1 MNELLRKVTVTI
13 LIFFLFYICLKNLS
27 TINKIT
33 EPSKWANRM
42 YYNTSKWKAINS
54 HPELKST
61 KEYWKNK
68 TKDAWNRRKPWTVRK
83 KYGQELDKS
92 IINKNYEWKSNK
104 WVKKLAAI
112 KTAAVI
118 EKPKRSPPPPC
129 SSSNNCV
136 KIWEGQWI
144 NNGIDPINKR
154 MTIES
159 ATYQSPRYPYNSKD
173 VTNIIN
179 NKIYG
184 GKFPSA
190 TKLTGSL
197 RVTNSEMGGDVD
209 RGVKKYVAIVF
220 KPGTGIDPTTCS
232 SNCVKIWEGSSLS
245 GQKDIVNRR
254 PIISAIYQSPNDP
267 YKFKDVKSIIDT
279 KIYTQGK
286 SMQVTNKEMGD
297 DVHRGVKKYVAIV
310 FEEEE
315 ETTTPEPEPNVDDDT
330 KDKYIEYINKFK
342 SELVKFENAYI
353 DFDYKDINI
362 ETFKSDIEKYILP
375 DSKSDDSNLQN
386 LRNEIINMLKEDIQ
400 SVTSRSSI
408 IKSKITNRS
417 YAEYDIVN
425 AGSESS
431 SISKDNNC
439 KYNISLSKPT
449 SSNLKIAPWNNN
461 TGIGCSA
468 HDLLSNES
476 TTICIDNYEDYLNKI
491 IASYIINCIT
501 FSVTS
506 SLEDTEDAIKII
518 YYWTSTSSPL
528 NNNNVSSLFS
538 QDIITKINTYLS
550 NISSVANGDS
560 DSSTVDDKSIMPYAD
575 SDIWRL
581 NGKTGSSCNTIEGFQ
596 ESMTNCTETLEEA
609 RKNVLLNLVNVKL
622 DKDNQYVTSNTN
634 TDLLARITN
643 AVTCEENN
651 KSKKISSDN
660 ANINS
665 NLNKL
670 ITENIECQDNLDS
683 VKKKLEYLENGV
695 EIAETHNDTIKYG
708 NKIDTSEDENKINL
722 ANKHVETCDT
732 VVDYISTLNDINN
745 SETFNDSLK
754 CKDGNKMS
762 VVGTPYDKYNKI
774 NNWTNNKNFNENQMT
789 RLKNKIDTLDTK
801 IKKKIYI
808 CDEEKIIRNNKS
820 KLINHIKSGK
830 NNIFPVLSPDELLND
845 ITEVK
850 KHPPSVAN
858 EDISE
863 LIVLGTNQAN
873 KSLYYNKYLI
883 TEEPVKNLTKEHKC
897 KSMSAGDIVCLV
909 NIKDFSYFK
918 LPSKTTTKNILD
930 NTNYNSLWNGGKKNL
945 KKDFL
950 IHPYKFI
957 INKSQTPPSTIINEE
972 TINLYNYYGNIN
984 IKLEHSWND
993 SLDYSNLPIIYTNIV
1008 TPSSSD
1014 EIKFNYTLNGDTSNK
1029 YYIVCLQRKT
1039 EAGPVDTNN
1048 YCDNMPAFFK
1058 EANISNY

>member
-33 EPSKWANRM
+33 EPSKWASRM
-42 YYNTSKWKAINS
+42 YYNKTKWKAINS

-68 TKDAWNRRKPWTVRK
+68 TKNAWKSGKSWTVRK
-83 KYGQELDKS
+83 KYGQELEKA
-92 IINKNYEWKSNK
+92 IKNKNYEWKSNK
-104 WVKKLAAI
+104 WVKKSAT
-112 KTAAVI
+112 TAAVI
-118 EKPKRSPPPPC
+118 AQPTRTLPPC

-144 NNGIDPINKR
+144 NDHINIKR
-154 MTIES
+154 KMTIES

-173 VTNIIN
+173 VKNIIN
-179 NKIYG
+179 TKIYNQF
-184 GKFPSA
+184 K
-190 TKLTGSL
+190 SL
-197 RVTNSEMGGDVD
+197 RVTNSEMGGDVH

-220 KPGTGIDPTTCS
+220 KPGTGIEPPTCS

-267 YKFKDVKSIIDT
+267 YKFKDVKSIIES
-279 KIYTQGK
+279 KIYTQGQ
-286 SMQVTNKEMGD
+286 SMQVTNKEMGG
-297 DVHRGVKKYVAIV
+297 DVHRFVKKYVAIV

-315 ETTTPEPEPNVDDDT
+315 ETTTPEPNVDDDT
-330 KDKYIEYINKFK
+330 KVEYIEYINKFK
-342 SELVKFENAYI
+342 SELVNFENAYI

-375 DSKSDDSNLQN
+375 SSENDDSNLQN
-386 LRNEIINMLKEDIQ
+386 LRNKIIDMLKEDIQ

-408 IKSKITNRS
+408 INSKITNSS

-449 SSNLKIAPWNNN
+449 NSNLKIAPWNDN
-461 TGIGCSA
+461 TGIECSA
-468 HDLLSNES
+468 YDLLSNES
-476 TTICIDNYEDYLNKI
+476 TSNCINKYKDYLNKI

-506 SLEDTEDAIKII
+506 SLENTEDAITII
-518 YYWTSTSSPL
+518 DYWNSTSSPL
-528 NNNNVSSLFS
+528 NNDDVSSLFS

-560 DSSTVDDKSIMPYAD
+560 EDSTVDDKSIMPYAD
-575 SDIWRL
+575 SDIWGL

-660 ANINS
+660 AIINS
-665 NLNKL
+665 NLSKL
-670 ITENIECQDNLDS
+670 ITENVECQDNLDS
-683 VKKKLEYLENGV
+683 VKENLEYLENGV

-762 VVGTPYDKYNKI
+762 VVGTPYDKYNEI

-930 NTNYNSLWNGGKKNL
+930 NTNYNSLWNGGKKNF

-957 INKSQTPPSTIINEE
+957 INKSQTSPSTIINEE
-972 TINLYNYYGNIN
+972 TINLYNYYGNID

-993 SLDYSNLPIIYTNIV
+993 SLDYSNLPIIYTNRV

-1014 EIKFNYTLNGDTSNK
+1014 KITFNYTLNGDTSNK
-1029 YYIVCLQRKT
+1029 YYIVCLQRRT